1 MGRQIRNSR
10 RGRRTGSRKGT
21 RKGTRKGMRAGS
33 RKGKKTYKRRRNSRR
48 QIGGDGW
55 TVSHLKTILDDRT
68 FKTLKKEGGIVLAR
82 GAGHGAGIWGMMKTV
97 MTKFQVYKDGRALLD
112 LMKKHINFDISQL
125 SGHKYLTYIDL
136 HDTGV
141 TGHIENMLP
150 PNTFKQLTYLNLSN
164 NLGVE
169 GEINKL
175 RHVPSLTEIHLGGT
189 HFTGDIKD
197 LGWGQYALKKLTK
210 INLNDTAVRGDIG
223 SLNSLPILTKINLND
238 TGVWGDIAHLK
249 SLPKL
254 TYIGLGN
261 TKVMGNIEDLAS
273 LRNLT
278 GINLDDTKV
287 TGDKEAFKETLF

>member
-175 RHVPSLTEIHLGGT
+175 TNVPSLTEIHLGGT
-189 HFTGDIKD
+189 TFTGDIKD

-210 INLNDTAVRGDIG
+210 INLNDT
-223 SLNSLPILTKINLND
+223 
-238 TGVWGDIAHLK
+238 GVWGDIAHLK
-249 SLPKL
+249 SLRNL
-254 TYIGLGN
+254 TYIGLGR
-261 TKVMGNIEDLAS
+261 TKVMGNIEDLKS